1 LHPDRFYQWLR
12 DALDDVGPD
21 KVMFGSG
28 FPNPNVLTPEAV
40 WVKAIKEPKTDI
52 TFTEEE
58 KAMVLGG
65 AARKVFNI

>member
-1 LHPDRFYQWLR
+1 
-12 DALDDVGPD
+12 
-21 KVMFGSG
+21 
-28 FPNPNVLTPEAV
+28 LTPEAV

-58 KAMVLGG
+58 KARVLGG